1 MKLKTVIKGLM
12 DALFPPRCPYC
23 GEVGI
28 DDNPCDKCKK
38 VLTAERIFVKT
49 CDKCGNSLKACDCGR
64 YVYLFSGI
72 SGVYWNKGDAREA
85 VYGIK
90 FRNRYDAAEYFGR
103 QVALSFK
110 QKFPDVTVD
119 AVCAVP
125 MSKKSK
131 RDYNHAELIAKSVA
145 KSMELPY
152 IKKALLKIKN
162 TEPQHS
168 LKAELRPQNVKGAYK
183 AMGHF
188 DGKTLLLIDDVKT
201 TGSTLSECAKQLR
214 LAGAN
219 EVYSAVALITTKDTC
234 KIDENEV

>member
-1 MKLKTVIKGLM
+1 MKTIIKSLL
-12 DALFPPRCPYC
+12 DIVFPPRCPYC
-23 GEVGI
+23 GEVGV
-28 DDNPCDKCKK
+28 DDNPCDKCRK
-38 VLTAERIFVKT
+38 LLNLERIFVKT
-49 CDKCGNSLKACDCGR
+49 CDKCGNNQKDCDCGK
-64 YVYLFSGI
+64 YVHLFSGI
-72 SGVYWNKGDAREA
+72 SGAYWNRGDARDA

-90 FRNRYDAAEYFGR
+90 FHNRYDAAEYFGR

-110 QKFPDVTVD
+110 QKFPYVTID

-152 IKKALLKIKN
+152 IKKALLKTKD
-162 TEPQHS
+162 TEPQHN
-168 LKAELRPQNVKGAYK
+168 LKAEMRPQNVKGAYK
-183 AMGHF
+183 AIRRF
-188 DGKTLLLIDDVKT
+188 DGKTILLVDDVKT

-214 LAGAN
+214 LAGAT

-234 KIDENEV
+234 KTDESEV

>member
-1 MKLKTVIKGLM
+1 MGLL
-12 DALFPPRCPYC
+12 DALFPPRCPCC
-23 GEVGI
+23 GDVGEN
-28 DDNPCDKCKK
+28 DSPCDKCRKP
-38 VLTAERIFVKT
+38 LNSERIYVKT
-49 CDKCGNSLKACDCGR
+49 CDRCGNSLKDCDCGR
-64 YVYLFSGI
+64 YVHLFSVI
-72 SGVYWNKGDAREA
+72 SGVYWNKGMARNA

-90 FRNRYDAAEYFGR
+90 FHNRYDAALYFGR

-125 MSKKSK
+125 MSRKSK

-145 KSMELPY
+145 KSMDLPY
-152 IKKALLKIKN
+152 IKKSLLKIKD

-183 AMGHF
+183 ALRRF
-188 DGKTLLLIDDVKT
+188 DGKNVLLVDDVKT

-234 KIDENEV
+234 KTDESEV